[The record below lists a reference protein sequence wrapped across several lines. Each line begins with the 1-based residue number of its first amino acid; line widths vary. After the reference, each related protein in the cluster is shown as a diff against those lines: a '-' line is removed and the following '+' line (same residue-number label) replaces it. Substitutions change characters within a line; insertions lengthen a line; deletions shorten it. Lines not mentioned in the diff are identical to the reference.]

1 MIFHRLGV
9 INKDQK
15 GFGLAELI
23 VALAITGL
31 ITGGITMSIFQVFDI
46 NTRSNN
52 HMTAVRQVQNAGY
65 WISHDAQMAQSID
78 TVDDITTPEEEV
90 LTLGWVGWE
99 YECGSKDTCINTYEV
114 RYTYDAASEK
124 LWRLETITIAQYDSH
139 GCLVDPQP
147 APQNLTT
154 FIADYI
160 TPIPTSTMND
170 NKLIVTITALV
181 GESEEVRTYEITPRP
196 ST

>member
-15 GFGLAELI
+15 GFGLVELI

-65 WISHDAQMAQSID
+65 WISHDTQMAQI
-78 TVDDITTPEEEV
+78 VELEWQGETPVGSKFPLKLTWTDWDGTEHQVIYTLENMTGEAKQLKRSHSV
-90 LTLGWVGWE
+90 NGGEPSETIVAQYLVPGLALTHLDFNGGKLTLMITATVGGGWKEASETRV
-99 YECGSKDTCINTYEV
+99 YEV
-114 RYTYDAASEK
+114 
-124 LWRLETITIAQYDSH
+124 I
-139 GCLVDPQP
+139 
-147 APQNLTT
+147 
-154 FIADYI
+154 
-160 TPIPTSTMND
+160 
-170 NKLIVTITALV
+170 
-181 GESEEVRTYEITPRP
+181 PRP
-196 ST
+196 GS

>member
-65 WISHDAQMAQSID
+65 WISHDTQMAQSID
-78 TVDDITTPEEEV
+78 DNPTAPEV
-90 LTLGWVGWE
+90 LILDWVGWE
-99 YECGSKDTCINTYEV
+99 YECGGSKDTCINTYEV

-147 APQNLTT
+147 DAQYLTT
-154 FIADYI
+154 FIAEHI

-196 ST
+196 STYS